1 MSSFS
6 ANMGLMLGW
15 DNRILSNRSCWFHG
29 VYLQLQGS
37 IKYVMFVLAAG
48 YLSKRYCVIKPTVL
62 INQRCFSYFVK
73 YFLDLTKKN
82 VCFFFFVHFSL
93 ILLGSYADVSHPK
106 RSSRSGWILPG
117 ECLVR
122 LSLSHLS
129 VTFSLC
135 WPSSSDNLSETA
147 CGAVNGLSFLF
158 VFGNLIKWPFIDL
171 F

>member
-82 VCFFFFVHFSL
+82 VCFFFFLFISAWFCWDHMQTSLTQKDHREVGGFCQVSVWYGLVYLTFRWLSPCADRVHQITFQKQRVEL
-93 ILLGSYADVSHPK
+93 WMGSHS
-106 RSSRSGWILPG
+106 
-117 ECLVR
+117 C
-122 LSLSHLS
+122 LSL
-129 VTFSLC
+129 V
-135 WPSSSDNLSETA
+135 
-147 CGAVNGLSFLF
+147 
-158 VFGNLIKWPFIDL
+158 I
-171 F
+171 

>member
-1 MSSFS
+1 
-6 ANMGLMLGW
+6 MGLMLGW

-82 VCFFFFVHFSL
+82 VCFFFCSFQPDFVG
-93 ILLGSYADVSHPK
+93 IIC
-106 RSSRSGWILPG
+106 R
-117 ECLVR
+117 R
-122 LSLSHLS
+122 LS
-129 VTFSLC
+129 
-135 WPSSSDNLSETA
+135 PKKIIE
-147 CGAVNGLSFLF
+147 
-158 VFGNLIKWPFIDL
+158 KWVDFAR
-171 F
+171 